1 MDREKRGERREERG
15 EKGEE
20 KGEKGE
26 EKEGKRENRGR
37 EERSIK
43 EGGGRDEGAKEMV
56 ERRRWTSASGEFNTH
71 SHLQKGLLHN
81 ILLGGRDILSGNN
94 GGLAAILK
102 HLG

>member
-1 MDREKRGERREERG
+1 
-15 EKGEE
+15 
-20 KGEKGE
+20 
-26 EKEGKRENRGR
+26 
-37 EERSIK
+37 
-43 EGGGRDEGAKEMV
+43 MV

-71 SHLQKGLLHN
+71 PHLQKGLLHN